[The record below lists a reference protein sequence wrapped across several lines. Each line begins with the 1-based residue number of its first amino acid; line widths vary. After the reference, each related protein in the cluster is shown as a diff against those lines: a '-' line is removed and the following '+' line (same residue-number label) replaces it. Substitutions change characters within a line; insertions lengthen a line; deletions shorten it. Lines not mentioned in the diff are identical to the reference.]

1 MSDEQKRRKP
11 EDLSTAEKILRVQ
24 DLWDEIVSSPGEIPL
39 TEAQRSEAERR
50 LIEHE
55 QNPKE
60 CSTWDEV
67 KHRLE
72 SER

>member
-1 MSDEQKRRKP
+1 MNDEQERRKP
-11 EDLSTAEKILRVQ
+11 EDLSKAEKILRVQ
-24 DLWDEIVSSPGEIPL
+24 DLWDEIASSPGEIPL

>member
-1 MSDEQKRRKP
+1 MSDKRESRKT

-24 DLWDEIVSSPGEIPL
+24 DLWDEIARSPEDVPL
-39 TEAQRSEAERR
+39 TETQQTEAERR

-55 QNPKE
+55 ENPKE
-60 CSTWDEV
+60 CSTWEDV

-72 SER
+72 SKR